1 MSAIAPLPS
10 QQSLPHIMLID
21 DNPMW
26 LMSMSQGLRD
36 RGFIVTEHPGIS
48 ADLSEL
54 NDNPPDSVIVS
65 EMVAGQSGVE
75 ICRKLRGHPSGAFV
89 SVLWLS
95 DQSDD
100 DATRQARD
108 AGAADYCL
116 RSFSPTAL
124 AHRLQQ
130 LLRLSRLERSLGQ
143 GSAADSVRAKPAKA
157 GFEWVPLRHRVSG
170 KADLFSLLEWPG
182 QPEALRQRDLL
193 NLVARPDRRRLWSA
207 LARLMSGGPT
217 VRQEVEVIT
226 GPGNLR
232 RMRIDVQEIHAGA
245 GGPIKV
251 CGMVHDVTPAGGS
264 DPHIYQI
271 THFDSLTG
279 LPNRAWLLNHLK
291 SKPSS
296 SAGLRGFASI
306 EIDRFQLVLEALGA
320 TATDRLFIEVTHRL
334 RRVANEARALK
345 NDIAAGTC
353 IEAVTY
359 HGANALGLLID
370 RLTDSDAALRF
381 ARAVVDS
388 FDEPFL
394 VGGRECFLR
403 ASVGVHVSGDP
414 ILDPVAWITH
424 ADHAR
429 RVATSDGGDTA
440 ILFDASM
447 SEGEADR
454 LDMDSGLRKALERG
468 EMSMH
473 FQPQYSAWDRQLV
486 GYEALMRWERN
497 GKMQPAGKFIA
508 LAEETNL
515 IIPLGE
521 WAIDETCKA
530 LAALKRLGR
539 NDCSIAVN
547 LSSKQLHTGTLPAVI
562 ANALK
567 RHGVEAASLDVELTE
582 SSMMKDAERAVAALK
597 AIRALGVGLAVDDF
611 GTGHSSLAYL
621 TRLPLTTLK
630 IDRSFVQDVHS
641 SERSRAVASAIV
653 ALAANLQ
660 LSVVAEGVE
669 TEEQRQTLMAL
680 GCDLHQGW
688 LYAKALPLD
697 QALVLAAEDT
707 ARRSLTA
714 LTA

>member
-1 MSAIAPLPS
+1 MSSIAPLPS

-21 DNPMW
+21 DDPIW
-26 LMSMSQGLRD
+26 LMSTGKGLRE
-36 RGFIVTEHPGIS
+36 RGFIVTELPGIT
-48 ADLSEL
+48 LGLPEL
-54 NDNPPDSVIVS
+54 NDNPPDGAIVG
-65 EMVAGQSGVE
+65 ERVAGQSGAE
-75 ICRKLRGHPSGAFV
+75 ICRKLREHPAGALV
-89 SVLWLS
+89 PILWLS

-100 DATRQARD
+100 AATRHAGD

-116 RSFSPTAL
+116 RSFSPGTL

-130 LLRLSRLERSLGQ
+130 LLRISQLERSLGQ
-143 GSAADSVRAKPAKA
+143 GSSGKPVRAKPAMA
-157 GFEWVPLRHRVSG
+157 GFEWLPRDCRVQG

-182 QPEALRQRDLL
+182 QPDSLPHRDLL
-193 NLVARPDRRRLWSA
+193 SLIAKPDRRRLWSV
-207 LARLMSGGPT
+207 LARLLSGGPT
-217 VRQEVEVIT
+217 VRQEVGVIT
-226 GPGNLR
+226 GTGNLR
-232 RMRIDVQEIHAGA
+232 RLRIDVREVHADA
-245 GGPIKV
+245 RGPVRV
-251 CGMVHDVTPAGGS
+251 CGVIHDVTPAGGS

-279 LPNRAWLLNHLK
+279 LPNRAWLLNHLR
-291 SKPSS
+291 SKPSPS
-296 SAGLRGFASI
+296 SGLRGFASI
-306 EIDRFQLVLEALGA
+306 EIDRFQLVLEALGP
-320 TATDRLFIEVTHRL
+320 TATDRLFVEVTHRL
-334 RRVANEARALK
+334 RRLANEARSLK
-345 NDIAAGTC
+345 DDFAVGTC

-359 HGANALGLLID
+359 HGVNSLGLLID
-370 RLTDSDAALRF
+370 RLTDSGAALRF

-403 ASVGVHVSGDP
+403 ASVGVHVSSGQLIDP
-414 ILDPVAWITH
+414 APWITH

-429 RVATSDGGDTA
+429 RVAATDGGDTA

-454 LDMDSGLRKALERG
+454 LDMESGLRKALERG

-473 FQPQYSAWDRQLV
+473 FQPQFSAWDRQLV
-486 GYEALMRWERN
+486 GFEALMRWERN

-521 WAIDETCKA
+521 WAVDETCKA

-539 NDCSIAVN
+539 TDCSIAVN

-562 ANALK
+562 DKALTRHAVDAN
-567 RHGVEAASLDVELTE
+567 SLDVELTE
-582 SSMMKDAERAVAALK
+582 SSMMKDAERAVEALK

-630 IDRSFVQDVHS
+630 IDRSFVQDVHT

-653 ALAANLQ
+653 ALAANLH

-688 LYAKALPLD
+688 LYARAVPLD
-697 QALVLAAEDT
+697 QALHIAAEDS
-707 ARRSLTA
+707 ARRSLSELA
-714 LTA
+714 V

>member
-1 MSAIAPLPS
+1 MSSIAPLPS
-10 QQSLPHIMLID
+10 QQSLPRIMLID
-21 DNPMW
+21 DDPMW
-26 LMSMSQGLRD
+26 LTSMSQGLRE
-36 RGFIVTEHPGIS
+36 RGYIVTEHPGIT
-48 ADLSEL
+48 AGLSEL
-54 NDNPPDSVIVS
+54 NDNPPDGAIVG
-65 EMVAGQSGVE
+65 ERVAGQSGVE
-75 ICRKLRGHPSGAFV
+75 ICRKLREHPAGAFV
-89 SVLWLS
+89 PILWLS
-95 DQSDD
+95 DQNDD
-100 DATRQARD
+100 VATRHAGD

-130 LLRLSRLERSLGQ
+130 LLRIARLERSLDQ
-143 GSAADSVRAKPAKA
+143 GASGGPVRAKPLTS
-157 GFEWVPLRHRVSG
+157 GFEWLPRNAQVRG

-182 QPEALRQRDLL
+182 QPEALGHRNLL
-193 NLVARPDRRRLWSA
+193 NLIAKPDRRRLWSV
-207 LARLMSGGPT
+207 LARLMSGGAT
-217 VRQEVEVIT
+217 VRQEIEVIT
-226 GPGNLR
+226 GTGNLR
-232 RMRIDVQEIHAGA
+232 RLRIDVHEIHADSR
-245 GGPIKV
+245 GPVRV
-251 CGMVHDVTPAGGS
+251 CGMLRDVTPAGGS

-306 EIDRFQLVLEALGA
+306 EIDRFQLVLESLGA
-320 TATDRLFIEVTHRL
+320 TATDRLFVEVTHRL
-334 RRVANEARALK
+334 RRLANESRAIK
-345 NDIAAGTC
+345 ADIAAGTC
-353 IEAVTY
+353 IEAITY

-370 RLTDSDAALRF
+370 RLTDRDAALRF

-403 ASVGVHVSGDP
+403 ASVGVHVSSGPLIDP
-414 ILDPVAWITH
+414 AAWITH

-429 RVATSDGGDTA
+429 RVATTDGGDTA

-454 LDMDSGLRKALERG
+454 LDMESGLRKALERG
-468 EMSMH
+468 EMTMH
-473 FQPQYSAWDRQLV
+473 FQPQYSAWDRKLV
-486 GYEALMRWERN
+486 GFEALMRWERN

-521 WAIDETCKA
+521 WAVDETCKA

-539 NDCSIAVN
+539 TDCSIAVN

-562 ANALK
+562 ADALK
-567 RHGVEAASLDVELTE
+567 RHGVEATSLDVELTE
-582 SSMMKDAERAVAALK
+582 SSMMKDAERAVQALK

-669 TEEQRQTLMAL
+669 TEEQRQSLMAL

-688 LYAKALPLD
+688 LYARAVPLD
-697 QALVLAAEDT
+697 QALRIAVEDST
-707 ARRSLTA
+707 RRSLTA